1 MLMASKHS
9 STSLD
14 VRLALVGLFVY
25 SVSLFFVTTWVGMA
39 LFALALVVALAAFR
53 ASLRSVGMCVA
64 PLAFILACTVLA
76 QIPHGIESGLFYAA
90 RIVVL
95 ALAAMTVSL
104 AYDSTQFTHAFSNLL
119 APLRRLGVPVDD
131 ISTTFSLALRF
142 IPACFGEYELVC
154 RVQRSRA
161 AHFDDRGFVGGLV
174 QRGRAFVPMLVGL
187 FRHAS
192 ALAFAMESRCYG
204 APGAR
209 TSLYGARRIEPL
221 AWALFGGFCALCASM
236 GYFL

>member
-1 MLMASKHS
+1 MDRDGFIRAGPCCCACCVPCFIAQRGN
-9 STSLD
+9 
-14 VRLALVGLFVY
+14 VRSPSRVY
-25 SVSLFFVTTWVGMA
+25 SCVHGSRSNPPWHRVGSF
-39 LFALALVVALAAFR
+39 LCGTH
-53 ASLRSVGMCVA
+53 SRSC
-64 PLAFILACTVLA
+64 ACC
-76 QIPHGIESGLFYAA
+76 
-90 RIVVL
+90 
-95 ALAAMTVSL
+95 
-104 AYDSTQFTHAFSNLL
+104 DSTQFTHAFSNLL

-131 ISTTFSLALRF
+131 ISTTFSLTLRF
-142 IPACFGEYELVC
+142 IPACFGEYELIC
-154 RVQRSRA
+154 RAQRSRA

-204 APGAR
+204 APSAR
-209 TSLYGARRIEPL
+209 TSLHGAWRIEPL